1 MGWQTDKGIHQWRVE
16 HLNVKRF
23 TLMAAGLENIPL
35 DAILYS
41 EPTST
46 YTKKEEKNVTYT

>member
-1 MGWQTDKGIHQWRVE
+1 
-16 HLNVKRF
+16 
-23 TLMAAGLENIPL
+23 MAAGLENIPL